1 MNCRLKGDNRHDPR
15 CRQDKILLYL
25 CKKLP
30 VNEQMEYNTTRELMF
45 IPEYGRNIQH
55 MIQYCCTIEDREK
68 RNNAAKF
75 IVNVMA
81 QLHPTVKESGDYKHK
96 LWDHL
101 FIIADFK
108 LDVDAPYPPPPP
120 LSLSTKPEHLS
131 YHDKEIEFKHYGKNI
146 ALMIEKATEYEDGVE
161 KDALVNAIANHMKKS
176 YLNWNRESVNDE
188 LIEKHL
194 NVLSRDK
201 LKLNQ
206 NFRFTHTNDILAQNQ
221 KRKPFRQGTDR
232 NFNKQQAFPKQ
243 NFNNQRGRNKP
254 Q

>member
-1 MNCRLKGDNRHDPR
+1 MML
-15 CRQDKILLYL
+15 
-25 CKKLP
+25 
-30 VNEQMEYNTTRELMF
+30 
-45 IPEYGRNIQH
+45 IPEYGRNVQR
-55 MIQYCCTIEDREK
+55 MIQYSCTIEDREQ
-68 RNNAAKF
+68 RNKAAKF
-75 IVNVMA
+75 IINVMG
-81 QLHPTVKESGDYKHK
+81 QLNPAVKESGDYKHK

-146 ALMIEKATEYEDGVE
+146 ALMIEKATAYEDGPE
-161 KDALVNAIANHMKKS
+161 KDALIKAIANHMKKS

-194 NVLSRDK
+194 SVLSKDQ

-206 NFRFTHTNDILAQNQ
+206 DFKFTHTNDILAQNQ
-221 KRKPFRQGTDR
+221 KRKPFRQGPDR
-232 NFNKQQAFPKQ
+232 NFNKQQSSPPKP

>member
-1 MNCRLKGDNRHDPR
+1 M
-15 CRQDKILLYL
+15 
-25 CKKLP
+25 
-30 VNEQMEYNTTRELMF
+30 NEQLEYNTTRDMMY
-45 IPEYGRNIQH
+45 IPEYGRNVQR
-55 MIQYCCTIEDREK
+55 MIKYCCTLEDREK
-68 RNNAAKF
+68 RTRDAKF
-75 IVNVMA
+75 IVNVMG
-81 QLHPTVKESGDYKHK
+81 LLNPSVKESGDYKHK

-120 LSLSTKPEHLS
+120 LSLSAKPEHLS

-146 ALMIEKATEYEDGVE
+146 ALMIEKAVEYPDGAE

-194 NVLSRDK
+194 EILSK
-201 LKLNQ
+201 GGLKLHRD
-206 NFRFTHTNDILAQNQ
+206 FRFTHTNEILAQNQ
-221 KRKPFRQGTDR
+221 KRKPFKQGPDR
-232 NFNKQQAFPKQ
+232 NFNKPQGFQKQ
-243 NFNNQRGRNKP
+243 NSNNQRGRNKP

>member
-1 MNCRLKGDNRHDPR
+1 
-15 CRQDKILLYL
+15 
-25 CKKLP
+25 
-30 VNEQMEYNTTRELMF
+30 MEYNTTREMML
-45 IPEYGRNIQH
+45 IPEYGRNIQR
-55 MIQYCCTIEDREK
+55 MIQYTCTVEDREK
-68 RNNAAKF
+68 RNQAAKF
-75 IVNVMA
+75 IINVMA
-81 QLHPTVKESGDYKHK
+81 QLNPSVKESGDFKHK

-101 FIIADFK
+101 FIISDFK

-131 YHDKEIEFKHYGKNI
+131 YHDKEIEYKHYGKNI

-161 KDALVNAIANHMKKS
+161 KDALIKAIANHMKKS

-194 NVLSRDK
+194 SVLSKDL

-206 NFRFTHTNDILAQNQ
+206 DFRFTHTNDILAQNQ
-221 KRKPFRQGTDR
+221 KRKPFRQGPDR
-232 NFNKQQAFPKQ
+232 NFNKQQQSFTKPG
-243 NFNNQRGRNKP
+243 FNNQRGRNKP

>member
-1 MNCRLKGDNRHDPR
+1 
-15 CRQDKILLYL
+15 
-25 CKKLP
+25 
-30 VNEQMEYNTTRELMF
+30 MEYNTTREMML
-45 IPEYGRNIQH
+45 IPEYGRNIQR
-55 MIQYCCTIEDREK
+55 MIQYTCTVEDREK
-68 RNNAAKF
+68 RNQAAKF
-75 IVNVMA
+75 IINVMA
-81 QLHPTVKESGDYKHK
+81 QLNPSVKESGDFKHK

-131 YHDKEIEFKHYGKNI
+131 YHDKEIEYKHYGKNI
-146 ALMIEKATEYEDGVE
+146 ALMIEKATAYEDGPE
-161 KDALVNAIANHMKKS
+161 KDALIKAIANHMKKS

-194 NVLSRDK
+194 SVLSKDQ

-206 NFRFTHTNDILAQNQ
+206 DFRFTHTNDILAQNQ
-221 KRKPFRQGTDR
+221 KRKPFRQGPDR
-232 NFNKQQAFPKQ
+232 NFNKQQTGPSKPA
-243 NFNNQRGRNKP
+243 FNNPRGRNKP